1 MKTRKKRAVAIAQS
15 RSRKKPMPE
24 IWVHY
29 QDDRGFGVQAH
40 AHLQVPS
47 DGYLYLVW
55 REGAKIERRYLGKP
69 CRELTKAQKSSTT
82 GEPPAGARR
91 RARPAPG
98 PGPARRQM

>member
-1 MKTRKKRAVAIAQS
+1 MKTIKKRAGAIAQG

-29 QDDRGFGVQAH
+29 QDDRGLRVEAH

-47 DGYLYLVW
+47 DGYRYLVW

-82 GEPPAGARR
+82 GKAPAGTRR
-91 RARPAPG
+91 RGPAAPG
-98 PGPARRQM
+98 PRGFGRPL

>member
-1 MKTRKKRAVAIAQS
+1 MKTTKKRAGAIAQG

-29 QDDRGFGVQAH
+29 QDDRGLRVEAH
-40 AHLQVPS
+40 AHLQVPI

-82 GEPPAGARR
+82 GKAPAGARPGPRPALGPR
-91 RARPAPG
+91 RARRPL
-98 PGPARRQM
+98 